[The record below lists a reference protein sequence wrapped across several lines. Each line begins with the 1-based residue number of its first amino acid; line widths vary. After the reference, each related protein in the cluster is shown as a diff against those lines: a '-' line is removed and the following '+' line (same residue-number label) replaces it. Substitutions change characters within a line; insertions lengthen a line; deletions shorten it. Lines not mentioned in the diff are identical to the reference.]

1 MDEMQGVYLK
11 GYQYDAVRYSDA
23 HGNWESE
30 AVARIANFVIGA
42 DVETRATGLNEQLM
56 DVVRPVDLFWKP
68 DQGIADLEVI
78 DPKTGVTLSIGVG
91 SWLIRHRS
99 GKLHVAS
106 NNGALAMAGPKKP
119 EASFEERL
127 REVLAT
133 RKKSPEV
140 TASDA
145 VVARYLVRILA
156 AYETACVE
164 SDTALS

>member
-56 DVVRPVDLFWKP
+56 DVVRPVELFWKP

-78 DPKTGVTLSIGVG
+78 DPKTGITLSIGVG
-91 SWLIRHRS
+91 SWLVRHRD

-106 NNGALAMAGPKKP
+106 NNSALSMVGPKKP
-119 EASFEERL
+119 QASFEDRL
-127 REVLAT
+127 KEVLAT

-145 VVARYLVRILA
+145 VVARYLIRSLV
-156 AYETACVE
+156 AYESACVE
-164 SDTALS
+164 SHAAIS